1 MGFPRSF
8 LLKEGVNM
16 HSIVK
21 DVFIIIGTL
30 MASLLL
36 FYLAFG
42 DPGRNVMWGGAEP
55 VFQEEWNKA
64 TSNNGDTMSAIMN
77 KVFDEVEDVS
87 Y

>member
-1 MGFPRSF
+1 M
-8 LLKEGVNM
+8 N
-16 HSIVK
+16 HIVK
-21 DVFIIIGTL
+21 DVFVIIGTL

-42 DPGRNVMWGGAEP
+42 DPGRTIMWTGAEP

-64 TSNNGDTMSAIMN
+64 TSNNGDTMSAILN
-77 KVFDEVEDVS
+77 NVFDDAKDIS

>member
-1 MGFPRSF
+1 MQN
-8 LLKEGVNM
+8 L
-16 HSIVK
+16 VK
-21 DVFIIIGTL
+21 DVFMIIGTL

-42 DPGRNVMWGGAEP
+42 DPGRSFMWTNTEP

-64 TSNNGDTMSAIMN
+64 TSDNGDTMSAILN
-77 KVFDEVEDVS
+77 DVFDDAKDIS